1 MFKIAFYLFD
11 YTDGSFKK
19 VYFHHWNDSN
29 LFLQKTRGELR
40 SILIKDQQT
49 KI

>member
-1 MFKIAFYLFD
+1 MVRLRKFIFITGMIA
-11 YTDGSFKK
+11 
-19 VYFHHWNDSN
+19 N

-49 KI
+49 KT

>member
-11 YTDGSFKK
+11 YTDDSFKK
-19 VYFHHWNDSN
+19 VYFHPGMIAN

-40 SILIKDQQT
+40 SILMKDQQT